1 MHEAA
6 EGQVCLSNIVF
17 DVTHI
22 GGKCKV
28 CGLPTSGSRST
39 VHPECR
45 RALDALKKRL
55 RRKQRGRFDE
65 IAYRFEVICENV
77 EWILK
82 HSSREV
88 HEAIGTDGEDALL
101 AFHTRRKECT
111 R

>member
-1 MHEAA
+1 M
-6 EGQVCLSNIVF
+6 SNIYF
-17 DVTHI
+17 DIAHV
-22 GGKCKV
+22 GEKCKV
-28 CGLPTSGSRST
+28 CGLPISGSRSS

-45 RALDALKKRL
+45 KELDALKKRL
-55 RRKQRGRFDE
+55 RRKQRGKFNE

-82 HSSREV
+82 QRSGEV
-88 HEAIGTDGEDALL
+88 HEAIGTGGEDAVL